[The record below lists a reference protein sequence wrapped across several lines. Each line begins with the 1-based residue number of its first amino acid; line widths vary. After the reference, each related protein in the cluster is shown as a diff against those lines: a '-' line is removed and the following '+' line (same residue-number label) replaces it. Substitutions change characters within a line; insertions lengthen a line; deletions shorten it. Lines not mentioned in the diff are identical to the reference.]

1 MTVFEF
7 QKKYPVKADRVK
19 ALINI
24 SNKEI
29 DEIINSCGTQQGKIY
44 YSKFKKTIF
53 SFRDGGSE
61 SNIQRT
67 FPQNVSNTGIRTGE
81 QILLA

>member
-7 QKKYPVKADRVK
+7 QKKYPVKADRIK
-19 ALINI
+19 ALINM

-44 YSKFKKTIF
+44 YSKFKKEEKHITK
-53 SFRDGGSE
+53 
-61 SNIQRT
+61 
-67 FPQNVSNTGIRTGE
+67 
-81 QILLA
+81 